1 MIIVRSP
8 YRLPI
13 AGGGTDLDFYYKKRG
28 GDLISASI
36 NQYMYILISRRPL
49 DKKILVQNTETQFAN
64 NIKKVKNELF
74 KEVLKQL
81 GLKKSIQIANIST
94 LPTKT
99 GLGSSSALTVG
110 LIKGLLKMK
119 NLEINKSNLAK
130 FAYKIERQKLKFD
143 GGWQDQIIASYGG
156 IQRIKIN
163 KKGIFKSKGIKIKK
177 LKLLKLQRHFIL
189 VYTNE
194 IRNSEK
200 IITEQRKK
208 YKEIIRN
215 YDKIKS
221 KVKIMEKLLIQAN
234 IAKIGKIFHDHW
246 LEKKKL
252 TKNMTNKKLNK
263 IYEKM
268 MKSNLFY
275 GGKIIGAGGGGFFLM
290 ASKYPNKANEFLKK
304 NRLESTNIKFDHSGA
319 TIISSIV

>member
-8 YRLPI
+8 FRIPI

-28 GDLISASI
+28 GDLISATI
-36 NQYMYILISRRPL
+36 DQYIYILISKRPL
-49 DKKILVQNTETQFAN
+49 DKKILIQNTDTQFATS
-64 NIKKVKNELF
+64 IKKVKNKLF
-74 KEVLKQL
+74 KEVLNQL

-94 LPTKT
+94 LPTLS
-99 GLGSSSALTVG
+99 GLGSSSTLIVG

-119 NLEINKSNLAK
+119 TFEINKNKLAK
-130 FAYKIERQKLKFD
+130 LAYKIERKKLKLD

-163 KKGIFKSKGIKIKK
+163 KKGIFKSNNIKIKK
-177 LKLLKLQRHFIL
+177 SKLLKLQRHFIL

-200 IITEQRKK
+200 IITEQRKNQR
-208 YKEIIRN
+208 EIIKN
-215 YDKIKS
+215 YDIIKS

-234 IAKIGKIFHDHW
+234 IAKIGEVFHDHW

-252 TKNMTNKKLNK
+252 TKNMSNQKLNK

-268 MKSNLFY
+268 MKSKLFY
-275 GGKIIGAGGGGFFLM
+275 GGKIVGAGGGGFFLM
-290 ASKYPNKANEFLKK
+290 ASKYPNTASKFLKK
-304 NRLESTNIKFDHSGA
+304 NRLEFTNIKFDHLGA
-319 TIISSIV
+319 TIIS